1 MQKLPG
7 NLTTDEKA
15 DLQVLYYDL
24 DNLVN
29 RGKIVLEQ
37 YVISFLLG
45 GQKELNFAGSAIQ
58 IDNTK
63 ALIVTH
69 GNCLLTEKDHGSQDY
84 RSILLFFSREKLT
97 EFLLKKGLLAN
108 PSQKPKPV
116 SPYFSFEQD
125 TFIKVFIHSLSL
137 HFSLGKS
144 LSKQLLEIKFEE
156 IMIYLADTYGDR
168 FISFL
173 QYSLEEDRNL
183 SFKNTVEFNKYTNLS
198 VEELAFLCNMS
209 VSTFKRRFGKVFKD
223 TPGNWFKQKRLERAR
238 TLLQTAKATPSEIF
252 NSSGYKNLSH
262 FSTAFKNRFGKSP
275 RQNIPD

>member
-7 NLTTDEKA
+7 NLAPDEKA
-15 DLQVLYYDL
+15 DLQVFNYDL
-24 DNLVN
+24 DYLMN
-29 RGKIVLEQ
+29 RSKIVLEQ

-45 GQKELNFAGSAIQ
+45 GHKELNFAGSAIQ

-63 ALIVTH
+63 ALIVTQ

-97 EFLLKKGLLAN
+97 EFLLKKGLL
-108 PSQKPKPV
+108 SDGSKKPKLV

-125 TFIKVFIHSLSL
+125 AFIKAFIHSLSL
-137 HFSLGKS
+137 HFSLGKN

-156 IMIYLADTYGDR
+156 IMIYLTDIYGNR
-168 FISFL
+168 FLSFL
-173 QYSLEEDRNL
+173 QYSLEQDRNL
-183 SFKNTVEFNKYTNLS
+183 SFKNTIEVNKYTNLS

-209 VSTFKRRFGKVFKD
+209 VSTFKRCFVKVFKD

-238 TLLQTAKATPSEIF
+238 TLLQTGKATPSEIF

-275 RQNIPD
+275 RQNISD

>member
-7 NLTTDEKA
+7 NLAEAENA
-15 DLQVLYYDL
+15 DLQVFNYDL
-24 DNLVN
+24 DTLMN
-29 RGKIVLEQ
+29 RSKIVVEQ

-45 GQKELNFAGSAIQ
+45 GHKELNFAGSAIQ

-63 ALIVTH
+63 ALIVAQ

-84 RSILLFFSREKLT
+84 RSILLFFSKGKLT
-97 EFLLKKGLLAN
+97 EFLLKKGLLPNA
-108 PSQKPKPV
+108 PKKPKPA

-125 TFIKVFIHSLSL
+125 VFIKAYINSLSL
-137 HFSLGKS
+137 HFSIGKDLAS
-144 LSKQLLEIKFEE
+144 QLLEIRFEE
-156 IMIYLADTYGDR
+156 IMIYLADTYGTR

-173 QYSLEEDRNL
+173 QYSLEQDRNL
-183 SFKNTVEFNKYTNLS
+183 SFKNIMEVNKYTNLS

-209 VSTFKRRFGKVFKD
+209 VSTFKRQFVRVFKD

-238 TLLQTAKATPSEIF
+238 TLLQTGKATPTEIF
-252 NSSGYKNLSH
+252 NSAGYKNLSH

-275 RQNIPD
+275 RHSHPD

>member
-7 NLTTDEKA
+7 NLASDEKA
-15 DLQVLYYDL
+15 DLQVFYYDL
-24 DNLVN
+24 DNLMN
-29 RGKIVLEQ
+29 RSKVVLEQ

-45 GQKELNFAGSAIQ
+45 GHKELNFAGSAIQ

-63 ALIVTH
+63 ALIVTQ

-84 RSILLFFSREKLT
+84 RSILLFFSRQKLT
-97 EFLLKKGLLAN
+97 ELLLKRGLLSD

-125 TFIKVFIHSLSL
+125 TFIKVFINSLSL
-137 HFSLGKS
+137 HFSLGKN
-144 LSKQLLEIKFEE
+144 LSKQLLEVKFEE
-156 IMIYLADTYGDR
+156 IMIYLADTYGNR

-173 QYSLEEDRNL
+173 QYSLEQDHNL
-183 SFKNTVEFNKYTNLS
+183 SFKNTMEVNKYTNLS
-198 VEELAFLCNMS
+198 LEELAFLCNMS
-209 VSTFKRRFGKVFKD
+209 VSTFKRHFGKVFKD

-238 TLLQTAKATPSEIF
+238 TLLQTGKATPSEIF

-275 RQNIPD
+275 RHSISD

>member
-7 NLTTDEKA
+7 NLAADEKA
-15 DLQVLYYDL
+15 DLQVFYYDL
-24 DNLVN
+24 DTLMN
-29 RGKIVLEQ
+29 RSKIVLEQ

-45 GQKELNFAGSAIQ
+45 GHKELNFAGSAIQ

-63 ALIVTH
+63 ALVVTQ

-97 EFLLKKGLLAN
+97 EFLLKKGLL
-108 PSQKPKPV
+108 PDSSKKTKFV

-125 TFIKVFIHSLSL
+125 TFIKAFIHSLSL
-137 HFSLGKS
+137 HFSLGKD
-144 LSKQLLEIKFEE
+144 LSRQLLEIRFEE
-156 IMIYLADTYGDR
+156 IMIYLADTYGNR

-173 QYSLEEDRNL
+173 LYSLEQDRNL
-183 SFKNTVEFNKYTNLS
+183 SFKNTMEVNKYTNLS

-209 VSTFKRRFGKVFKD
+209 LSTFKRRFVKVFKD

-238 TLLQTAKATPSEIF
+238 TLLQTGKATPSEVF

-275 RQNIPD
+275 RQSFAD